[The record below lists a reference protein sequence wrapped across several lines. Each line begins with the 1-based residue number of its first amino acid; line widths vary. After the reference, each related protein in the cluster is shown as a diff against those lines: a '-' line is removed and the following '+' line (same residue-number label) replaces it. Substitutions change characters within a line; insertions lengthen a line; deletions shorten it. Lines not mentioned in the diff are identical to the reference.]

1 MRGTGRL
8 LKAVRKIYG
17 EEFGINNSDIQ
28 THFGLDKSSVPNDNN
43 GRKEQHKPK
52 EESVIIKYIKN
63 HVQGGFHSLFSTLVK
78 SASALTEDQF
88 LAVIPTTWELLM
100 DPDIQVSWDVHIVGR
115 LSIFASLQPISEPL

>member
-17 EEFGINNSDIQ
+17 EEFGINSSEIQ
-28 THFGLDKSSVPNDNN
+28 SHFGLDKSSVPNDN

-52 EESVIIKYIKN
+52 EESVIVKYIKN
-63 HVQGGFHSLFSTLVK
+63 HVQGGFHSLVSTLVK

-100 DPDIQVSWDVHIVGR
+100 DPDIQVSCDEYNV
-115 LSIFASLQPISEPL
+115 